1 MTASRHAAVTRRP
14 HQSRK
19 YFIKGTGPDRADPV
33 AERAAGNGYLGDA
46 VCRAV
51 GGGGGGAGLAVEPLI
66 FRRVFWIP
74 VWRFETNG

>member
-1 MTASRHAAVTRRP
+1 M
-14 HQSRK
+14 
-19 YFIKGTGPDRADPV
+19 KGIGPDRADPIPLRS
-33 AERAAGNGYLGDA
+33 APPANGHLGDA